1 MQVFSQHANGLNRRP
16 LKTLAWMIMGL
27 MQARAV
33 SLRAWAPRVHGRV
46 VYAQNLVHRFDR
58 WFRNPRIEV
67 HRVYGPL
74 IQQALAGWGTN
85 GLFVALDT
93 STLWDT

>member
-1 MQVFSQHANGLNRRP
+1 
-16 LKTLAWMIMGL
+16 MGL

-33 SLRAWAPRVHGRV
+33 SLRAWAPHVHGRV

-74 IQQALAGWGTN
+74 IQ
-85 GLFVALDT
+85 
-93 STLWDT
+93 